1 MQAIR
6 TRYHGPTNT
15 TGSCIRAKCEAGS
28 VRFSYDYSLNIYDN
42 HKAACSKLREKLGW
56 DRYPEMICG
65 EFDGDHYHVFKEKA
79 NGVH

>member
-6 TRYHGPTNT
+6 TRYYGPTNY

-28 VRFSYDYSLNIYDN
+28 VRFSYDHSLNIYDN

-56 DRYPEMICG
+56 SNYPEMICG
-65 EFDGDHYHVFKEKA
+65 EFDGDHYHVFKEKS